1 MLNFK
6 NAALR
11 RGTRLLFE
19 RVNLTIHRGE
29 KVGIT
34 GANGIGK
41 SSLLALI
48 RGDLHSDEG
57 TFSMPPGLVIAHVA
71 QETPAVDAAAID
83 YVIEGDEALC
93 RLQGELQEAES
104 AGDGVRQAELLAR
117 LESIDGYA
125 ARSRAARLMHGLGF
139 AAGDEQAPVSSFSG
153 GWRMRLNL
161 ARALMCRS
169 DLLLLDE
176 PTNHL
181 DLDAVIWLQDWLRA
195 YQGTLLLISHD
206 RDFLDEVVDHIAHVV
221 HGTVTLFGGNYSVFE
236 RRRAEMLSQQQS
248 AHEKQQREMEHIRR
262 FVDRFR
268 SKATKARQV
277 QSRLK
282 AMEKMERIV
291 QAHVD
296 SPFDFAF
303 RKPDS
308 TPNPLLQLDEVSAGY
323 DDRPV
328 LRDVTFDL
336 LPGDRIGLLG
346 PNGAGKSTLIKLLAD
361 MLRPLSGRKRAAQ
374 GLRIGYFAQHQ
385 VEQLQLEESPLHHFQ
400 RLDPQAK
407 ESDLR
412 HFLGGF
418 AFSGERALEPAA
430 HLSGGEKARL
440 VLALIAY
447 QKPNL
452 LLLDE
457 PTNHLDLELRHAL
470 GMALQDFEGAMVLVS
485 HDRHL
490 LRTVTDRLFLVIDG
504 AVQPYDGD
512 LDDYR
517 QWLLTQRQERLPDS
531 KAASADLSRKERR
544 RLDAENRQKLRPL
557 RQGVTQA
564 ERMVDRLLSEQEA
577 LDEQLA
583 DSALYAPSEKERL
596 LKLLQQKRSL
606 EQRLER
612 AEEAWIEAQQAL
624 DAVQQ
629 AEEKAALLP

>member
-1 MLNFK
+1 MLNFS

-11 RGTRLLFE
+11 RGARLLFE

-48 RGDLHSDEG
+48 RGELHTDEG
-57 TFSMPPGLVIAHVA
+57 TFGMSPGLVIAHVA

-83 YVIEGDEALC
+83 YVIEGDQALC
-93 RLQGELQEAES
+93 RLQAELQEAEVV
-104 AGDGVRQAELLAR
+104 GDGVRQAELLAR
-117 LESIDGYA
+117 LESIDGYT
-125 ARSRAARLMHGLGF
+125 ARSRAARLMNGLGF

-206 RDFLDEVVDHIAHVV
+206 RDFLDEVVDHIAHVAQSA
-221 HGTVTLFGGNYSVFE
+221 VTLFTGNYSVFE
-236 RRRAEMLSQQQS
+236 RRRAEMLAQQQS
-248 AHEKQQREMEHIRR
+248 AHEKQQREMAHIRC

-328 LRDVTFDL
+328 LRDVAFDL

-361 MLRPLSGRKRAAQ
+361 TLRPLSGRKRAAQ

-400 RLDPQAK
+400 CLDRQAK

-490 LRTVTDRLFLVIDG
+490 LRTVTDQLVLVIDG

-517 QWLLTQRQERLPDS
+517 QWLLTQRQDRLPDS
-531 KAASADLSRKERR
+531 KAASGDLSRKERR
-544 RLDAENRQKLRPL
+544 RFDAETRQKLRPL

-564 ERMVDRLLSEQEA
+564 ERMVEQLLSEQQA

-583 DSALYAPSEKERL
+583 DSALYAPAEKERL
-596 LKLLQQKRSL
+596 MKLLQQKRSL
-606 EQRLER
+606 EQRLEQ
-612 AEEAWIEAQQAL
+612 AEQAWLEAQQAL

-629 AEEKAALLP
+629 AGEPLSSLS

>member
-1 MLNFK
+1 MLNFS
-6 NAALR
+6 NTALR
-11 RGTRLLFE
+11 RGIRLLFE
-19 RVNLTIHRGE
+19 RVNLTIHRGD

-48 RGDLHSDEG
+48 QGELHTDEG
-57 TFSMPPGLVIAHVA
+57 TFSMPPGLAIAYVA
-71 QETPAVDAAAID
+71 QEAPAVDAAAID
-83 YVIEGDEALC
+83 YVIEGDQVLC
-93 RLQGELQEAES
+93 RLQAELQQAEI

-117 LESIDGYA
+117 LESIDGYS
-125 ARSRAARLMHGLGF
+125 ARSRAAKLMNGLGF
-139 AAGDEQAPVSSFSG
+139 AAGDEQAPVGSFSG
-153 GWRMRLNL
+153 GWRVRLNL
-161 ARALMCRS
+161 AQALMCRS

-206 RDFLDEVVDHIAHVV
+206 RDFLDDVVDHIAHVAQ
-221 HGTVTLFGGNYSVFE
+221 GTVTLFTGNYSAFE
-236 RRRAEMLSQQQS
+236 RRRAEMLAQQHS
-248 AHEKQQREMEHIRR
+248 AYEKQQRELAHIRR

-268 SKATKARQV
+268 SQATKARQV

-323 DDRPV
+323 DDCPV
-328 LRDVTFDL
+328 LRDVTLDL

-346 PNGAGKSTLIKLLAD
+346 PNGAGKSTLIKLLAGT
-361 MLRPLSGRKRAAQ
+361 LCPLSGRKRAAQ

-400 RLDPQAK
+400 LLDRQAK
-407 ESDLR
+407 ESELR

-418 AFSGERALEPAA
+418 AFSGERALEPAS

-457 PTNHLDLELRHAL
+457 PTNHLDLDLRHAL
-470 GMALQDFEGAMVLVS
+470 GMALQEFEGAMLLVS

-504 AVQPYDGD
+504 AVRPYDGD

-517 QWLLTQRQERLPDS
+517 LWLVTQRQDRLPDS
-531 KAASADLSRKERR
+531 KAASADRSRKERR
-544 RLDAENRQKLRPL
+544 RRDAENRRKLRPL

-564 ERMVDRLLSEQEA
+564 ERMVEQLLADQQA
-577 LDEQLA
+577 LDELLA
-583 DSALYAPSEKERL
+583 DSALYAPAEKERL
-596 LKLLQQKRSL
+596 LKLVQQKRSL
-606 EQRLER
+606 EQRLEL
-612 AEEAWIEAQQAL
+612 AEQAWLDAQQAL
-624 DAVQQ
+624 DEVQQ
-629 AEEKAALLP
+629 AGEPLLS

>member
-1 MLNFK
+1 MLNFS

-19 RVNLTIHRGE
+19 RVNLTIHRGD
-29 KVGIT
+29 KVGVT

-41 SSLLALI
+41 SSLFALM
-48 RGDLHSDEG
+48 RGELHTDEG
-57 TFSMPPGLVIAHVA
+57 SFSMPPGLVIAHVA

-83 YVIEGDEALC
+83 YVIEGDQALC
-93 RLQGELQEAES
+93 RLQAELDEAEI

-117 LESIDGYA
+117 LESIDGYT
-125 ARSRAARLMHGLGF
+125 ARSRAARLMNGLGF
-139 AAGDEQAPVSSFSG
+139 AAGDEQVPVSSFSG

-161 ARALMCRS
+161 AQALMCRS

-206 RDFLDEVVDHIAHVV
+206 RDFLDEVVDHIAHVAQS
-221 HGTVTLFGGNYSVFE
+221 GVTLFSGNYSAFE
-236 RRRAEMLSQQQS
+236 RRRAEMLAQQQS

-328 LRDVTFDL
+328 LQDVAFDL

-361 MLRPLSGRKRAAQ
+361 TLRPLSGRRRAAK

-400 RLDPQAK
+400 LLDRQAK

-470 GMALQDFEGAMVLVS
+470 GMALQEFEGAMVLVS

-531 KAASADLSRKERR
+531 KAISGDLSRKERR

-564 ERMVDRLLSEQEA
+564 ERMVEQLLSEQQS

-596 LKLLQQKRSL
+596 MKLLQQKRSL
-606 EQRLER
+606 EQGLEQ
-612 AEEAWIEAQQAL
+612 AEQAWLEAQQAL
-624 DAVQQ
+624 ELVQ
-629 AEEKAALLP
+629 

>member
-1 MLNFK
+1 MLNFS

-11 RGTRLLFE
+11 RGARLLFE

-48 RGDLHSDEG
+48 RGELHTDEG
-57 TFSMPPGLVIAHVA
+57 TFGMSPGLVIAHVA

-83 YVIEGDEALC
+83 YVIEGDQALC
-93 RLQGELQEAES
+93 RLQAELQEAEVV
-104 AGDGVRQAELLAR
+104 GDGVRQAELLAR
-117 LESIDGYA
+117 LESIDGYT
-125 ARSRAARLMHGLGF
+125 ARSRAARLMNGLGF

-206 RDFLDEVVDHIAHVV
+206 RDFLDEVVDHIAHVAQSA
-221 HGTVTLFGGNYSVFE
+221 VTLFTGNYSVFE
-236 RRRAEMLSQQQS
+236 RRRAGMLAQQQS
-248 AHEKQQREMEHIRR
+248 AHEKQQREMAHIRC

-328 LRDVTFDL
+328 LRDVAFDL

-361 MLRPLSGRKRAAQ
+361 TLRPLSGRKRAAQ

-400 RLDPQAK
+400 CLDRQAK

-490 LRTVTDRLFLVIDG
+490 LRTVTDQLVLVIDG

-517 QWLLTQRQERLPDS
+517 QWLLTQRQDRLPDS
-531 KAASADLSRKERR
+531 KAASGDLSRKERR
-544 RLDAENRQKLRPL
+544 RFDAETRQKLRPL

-564 ERMVDRLLSEQEA
+564 ERMVEQLLSEQQA

-583 DSALYAPSEKERL
+583 DSALYAPAEKERL
-596 LKLLQQKRSL
+596 MKLLQQKRSL
-606 EQRLER
+606 EQRLEQ
-612 AEEAWIEAQQAL
+612 AEQAWLEAQQAL

-629 AEEKAALLP
+629 AGEPLSSLS

>member
-1 MLNFK
+1 MLNFS

-11 RGTRLLFE
+11 RGARLLFE

-48 RGDLHSDEG
+48 RGELHTDEG
-57 TFSMPPGLVIAHVA
+57 TFGMSPGLVIAHVA

-83 YVIEGDEALC
+83 YVIEGDQALC
-93 RLQGELQEAES
+93 RLQAELQEAEVV
-104 AGDGVRQAELLAR
+104 GDGVRQAELLAR
-117 LESIDGYA
+117 LESIDGYT
-125 ARSRAARLMHGLGF
+125 ARSRAARLMNGLGF

-206 RDFLDEVVDHIAHVV
+206 RDFLDEVVDHIAHVAQSA
-221 HGTVTLFGGNYSVFE
+221 VTLFTGNYSVFE
-236 RRRAEMLSQQQS
+236 RRRAEMLAQQQS
-248 AHEKQQREMEHIRR
+248 AHEKQQREMAHIRR

-328 LRDVTFDL
+328 LRDVAFDL

-361 MLRPLSGRKRAAQ
+361 TLRPLSGRKRAAQ

-400 RLDPQAK
+400 CLDRQAK

-490 LRTVTDRLFLVIDG
+490 LRTVTDQLVLVIDG

-517 QWLLTQRQERLPDS
+517 QWLLTQRQDRLPDS
-531 KAASADLSRKERR
+531 KAASGDLSRKERR
-544 RLDAENRQKLRPL
+544 RFDAENRQKLRPL

-564 ERMVDRLLSEQEA
+564 ERMVEQLLSEQQA

-583 DSALYAPSEKERL
+583 DSALYAPAEKERL
-596 LKLLQQKRSL
+596 MKLLQQKRSL
-606 EQRLER
+606 EQRLEQ
-612 AEEAWIEAQQAL
+612 AEQAWLEAQQAL

-629 AEEKAALLP
+629 AGEPLSSLS